1 MNGWTEHA
9 LQQLETAGY
18 RKGGAR
24 RAVVEHLGSQSCAVS
39 AFEVE
44 AALRQS
50 GRAVGR
56 ASVYRVLEQLA
67 TLRLVSTLSV
77 GDGTTR
83 YEVSHPS
90 GEHHHHL
97 VCDSCG
103 AVTPF
108 EDPELERAVERVAAR
123 VGSFAVAEHDIVLH
137 GQCRAC
143 N

>member
-1 MNGWTEHA
+1 MAGWTEHA
-9 LQQLETAGY
+9 LRRLEEAGY

-24 RAVVEHLGSQSCAVS
+24 RTVVEHLGRQACAVS
-39 AFEVE
+39 ALDVE
-44 AALRQS
+44 TALRGS

-67 TLRLVSTLSV
+67 TLRLVSRLEV

-83 YEVSHPS
+83 YEVAHPS

-103 AVTPF
+103 RVTPF
-108 EDPELERAVERVAAR
+108 EDPELERAVERVASR
-123 VGSFAVAEHDIVLH
+123 VPFSVDEHDIVLH
-137 GQCRAC
+137 GHCGSC
-143 N
+143 S

>member
-1 MNGWTEHA
+1 MKGWTEHA
-9 LQQLETAGY
+9 LAQLEDAGY

-24 RAVVEHLGSQSCAVS
+24 RAVVEHLGRQSCAVS
-39 AFEVE
+39 AMEVE
-44 AALRQS
+44 AALRSSS

-67 TLRLVSTLSV
+67 TLHLVSRLSV

-83 YEVSHPS
+83 YEPSHPS

-108 EDPELERAVERVAAR
+108 EDPELEKAVARVASR
-123 VGSFAVAEHDIVLH
+123 MPFSVAEHDIVLH
-137 GQCRAC
+137 GQCGAC
-143 N
+143 R

>member
-1 MNGWTEHA
+1 MKGWTEHA
-9 LQQLETAGY
+9 LQQLEAAGY

-44 AALRQS
+44 TALRGS

-67 TLRLVSTLSV
+67 ALRLVSTLVV
-77 GDGTTR
+77 GAGTTR

-108 EDPELERAVERVAAR
+108 EDPELERAVERVASR
-123 VGSFAVAEHDIVLH
+123 VPAFAVAEHDIVLH

-143 N
+143 S